1 MAGNAGKFQYV
12 LMVWLLATAGPA
24 LAQDAILTYPQSY
37 FASAQLATA
46 YDMVGRLPGFVFNDG
61 NGARGYSGTAGNVL
75 IDGARP
81 TAKTDDLQ
89 TILQRI
95 PVSRV
100 DHVDVIRGGAP
111 GIDMQGQ
118 PVVANVILKQ
128 EDSSNIILI
137 LQNLFYSSGHDVPY
151 GSVEFTARN
160 GAASYDFT
168 FTRYGGLA
176 DDSIGDGNVA
186 FITPGQAT
194 IVTGARRVGPDQLG
208 WALNGSASRPLLGG
222 TFGANFLA
230 RTSVH
235 NETVIYDPPEQMES
249 LDSEKSRGAELGLH
263 WDGNFGPA
271 PVNLVGLVRLNRSVS
286 FQTSSSPGS
295 FTQFDSVQDTPE
307 FILRAAARYPVS
319 GDLALETGIDAAY
332 NGLTGLSTESVNGVP
347 QTIIGALASVH
358 ESRGEAFVQASWA
371 MAPGW
376 MLDMALHGE
385 YSVIA
390 ASATPAHSFAFLKPR
405 LLLSWQPLDNQQ
417 FRLRIERVIGQL
429 DFSNFIA
436 TANLLSTGVA
446 AGNVGLRPD
455 QHWQIEEDYEFHFG
469 DKGALTFSA
478 MHDDITDLVDYVPLG
493 NGQDGP
499 GNVPKAVNNQYDL
512 EYLLPL
518 DKVGLEG
525 GQFKGSLKWYD
536 SALKDP
542 VTGQTRSISNQRDR
556 NLTLT
561 YLQDLTSLHSTFELD
576 VTPGGALQPTYR
588 IAQISTFHLKDSY
601 LSISWDYKPAA
612 DLDLLFQA
620 SNLVPYDFELVN
632 RNYSG
637 PRNTNSLSQIQDQR
651 ITTLPR
657 FLLQL
662 RKTF

>member
-1 MAGNAGKFQYV
+1 MTGNARKCRFV
-12 LMVWLLATAGPA
+12 LMLGLLLASVPA

-37 FASAQLATA
+37 FANAQLATA
-46 YDMVGRLPGFVFNDG
+46 YDMVGRLPGFVFSSG
-61 NGARGYSGTAGNVL
+61 NGGRGYSGTGGNVL

-100 DHVDVIRGGAP
+100 DHVDVIRGSAP

-160 GAASYDFT
+160 GATSYDFT

-194 IVTGARRVGPDQLG
+194 IVTGAKRVGPDQLG
-208 WALNGSASRPLLGG
+208 WALNGSASRPFLGG

-235 NETVIYDPPEQMES
+235 NETVIYDPPEQMAS

-263 WDGNFGPA
+263 WDGNLGPA

-307 FILRAAARYPVS
+307 FILRAAARYPAA
-319 GDLALETGIDAAY
+319 GKLALETGIDAAY

-417 FRLRIERVIGQL
+417 FRLRFERVIGQL
-429 DFSNFIA
+429 DFGNFIA

-446 AGNVGLRPD
+446 AGNVGLKPD
-455 QHWQIEEDYEFHFG
+455 EHWQVEGDYEFHFW

-478 MHDDITDLVDYVPLG
+478 LHDEITNLVDYVPLG

-499 GNVPKAVNNQYDL
+499 GNVPHAVNNQYDL

-518 DKVGLEG
+518 DRAGLA
-525 GQFKGSLKWYD
+525 QFKGALIWRD

-542 VTGQTRSISNQRDR
+542 VTGQIRSISNARDR
-556 NLTLT
+556 SITLT

-576 VTPGGALQPTYR
+576 LTPGGALQPTYR
-588 IAQISTFHLKDSY
+588 IAQISAFHLKDSY
-601 LSISWDYKPAA
+601 LSISWDYKPTA

-620 SNLVPYDFELVN
+620 SNLVPYDFELKN
-632 RNYSG
+632 QNYSG
-637 PRNTNSLSQIQDQR
+637 PRNTNPLWQIQDQR
-651 ITTLPR
+651 ITTQPR